1 VEPHGLKPVLLHK
14 LRRACLRRSGSRLRE
29 APASAGVGRSRRQAE
44 PSEAHTTALLWSFEG
59 YPPRIHPRSKDLWLS
74 AKEGKISLDKQNGTN
89 LMDIEVKLFA
99 TLRDY
104 LPKGSSRFSCK
115 MEVDGH
121 TRVQDILERL
131 KIPEDIPKIVLI
143 NGVHGKK
150 EQPLKD
156 GDVVSIFPPVAGG

>member
-1 VEPHGLKPVLLHK
+1 
-14 LRRACLRRSGSRLRE
+14 
-29 APASAGVGRSRRQAE
+29 
-44 PSEAHTTALLWSFEG
+44 
-59 YPPRIHPRSKDLWLS
+59 
-74 AKEGKISLDKQNGTN
+74 
-89 LMDIEVKLFA
+89 MDIEVNLFA

-104 LPKGSSRFSCK
+104 LPKGSSRFYCK
-115 MEVDGH
+115 MEVDEH

-131 KIPEDIPKIVLI
+131 KIPEEIPKIILI